1 MFSIGEMPWFGIV
14 FCIVFGIVF
23 GIGVAGGK
31 AAVVC
36 PGLPTGGVPNEA
48 VTSNG
53 VTSGA

>member
-14 FCIVFGIVF
+14 FCIVF